1 MDHETKYISMTHF
14 FKCSILRKSTCTRD
28 PTCRAVLQWSIETW
42 MFSSWK
48 LQSDCCLIFTE
59 GYEFLRPVSSTTT
72 PQQQA
77 HNKLSLSVLPSSGT
91 RDVLTCRPAPGS
103 APSADTPRLWPPAP
117 PSGTS
122 FFSIWDGWLCWRT
135 AAQRIVTKTQTVEYW
150 NDKVS
155 SVSSQKKISVR
166 VEILKRKKNKKLFC
180 LLHTNENINA

>member
-1 MDHETKYISMTHF
+1 MKLNIY
-14 FKCSILRKSTCTRD
+14 
-28 PTCRAVLQWSIETW
+28 QWHVSSNATSYASQPAHVIRLAEQCCKQSIETW

-59 GYEFLRPVSSTTT
+59 CYESLRPVSSTTT
-72 PQQQA
+72 PQKQA
-77 HNKLSLSVLPSSGT
+77 HNKPSLSVLPSSGT

-103 APSADTPRLWPPAP
+103 GPSADTPRLWPPAP

-150 NDKVS
+150 NDKLP
-155 SVSSQKKISVR
+155 SVSSKKKFSTSR
-166 VEILKRKKNKKLFC
+166 NFEKTKKTKLFC